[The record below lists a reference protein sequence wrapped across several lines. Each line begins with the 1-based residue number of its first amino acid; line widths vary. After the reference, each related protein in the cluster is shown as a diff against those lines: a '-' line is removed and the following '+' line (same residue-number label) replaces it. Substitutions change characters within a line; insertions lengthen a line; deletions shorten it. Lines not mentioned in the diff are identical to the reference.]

1 MGTKKTTKS
10 DKTKKAPR
18 AEAAPP
24 TEKTDAGAATQAPAA
39 PKTKGRKAKDARA
52 PKAKKTSA
60 LDAAVR
66 VLEEAGQP
74 MTCPEMIEAM
84 TVKRYWASP
93 KGLTP
98 AATLYSAVL
107 REMKAKGKEARFVK
121 TERGKFG
128 LAKK

>member
-1 MGTKKTTKS
+1 MATKKITKS
-10 DKTKKAPR
+10 DKSKKASK
-18 AEAAPP
+18 AETAPQV
-24 TEKTDAGAATQAPAA
+24 EKTDTAEGTPAT
-39 PKTKGRKAKDARA
+39 PKTKAKKAKE
-52 PKAKKTSA
+52 PKSKKTSA

-84 TVKRYWASP
+84 TAKGYWTSP
-93 KGLTP
+93 GGATP
-98 AATLYSAVL
+98 AATLYSAIL
-107 REMKAKGKEARFVK
+107 REINAKEKDTRFVK